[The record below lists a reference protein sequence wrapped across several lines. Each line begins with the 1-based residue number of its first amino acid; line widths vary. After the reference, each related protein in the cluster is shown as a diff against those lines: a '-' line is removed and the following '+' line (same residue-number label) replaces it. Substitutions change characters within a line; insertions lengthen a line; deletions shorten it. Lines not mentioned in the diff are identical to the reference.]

1 MDFIFNNEMIFK
13 NSSKSI
19 SFKNSDNFKSNTKIN
34 LIIIC
39 SKHEKHLIIVMVIV
53 MNKQIINEWPQFSE
67 VLR

>member
-39 SKHEKHLIIVMVIV
+39 SKHEIHLIIVMVIV
-53 MNKQIINEWPQFSE
+53 MNKQIINE
-67 VLR
+67 